1 VIEFLIHLN
10 GALAASLLCALLFVD
25 ELGVPLPFAPN
36 EALLLVGGLLL
47 GAGVLAPW
55 LFLPLAFLA
64 MLAGMVT
71 GFAWAGAVGS
81 ERLQELAGRVGAD
94 RSYARASQRLRS
106 TSPGGI
112 ALARLFP
119 GVRVY
124 ATLAAGA
131 SGLPLRRFLTGA
143 IPALVLWMVALI
155 LVGDLV
161 GRPAQAAL
169 GRADSIILTGVLLIM
184 LGAGAFL
191 ALRHVPRQR
200 VDDDRLDGLPRWLLY
215 VLALAVDLGIV
226 ATVVSG
232 LVTVGGHFILLLRS
246 LDGVAG
252 ASLVVM
258 VGYVVAARRGAG
270 ATLGEGLFAVD
281 LRSVLARRRRGQTS
295 AGDEPEGDPALAV
308 GRAEPAEVGSSSVP
322 S

>member
-1 VIEFLIHLN
+1 VIEFLTHLN

-36 EALLLVGGLLL
+36 EALLLLSGLLL

-71 GFAWAGAVGS
+71 GFAWAGALGS
-81 ERLQELAGRVGAD
+81 DRLHELASRVGAE
-94 RSYARASQRLRS
+94 RSYERASCRLRS
-106 TSPGGI
+106 TSPAGI
-112 ALARLFP
+112 ALARLLP

-131 SGLPLRRFLTGA
+131 SGVPLRRFLAGA
-143 IPALVLWMVALI
+143 LPALVVWMVALI
-155 LVGDLV
+155 LVGDVV

-169 GRADSIILTGVLLIM
+169 GRADSIILTGVLLIV

-200 VDDDRLDGLPRWLLY
+200 VDDHRLDGLPRWVLY

-232 LVTVGGHFILLLRS
+232 LVTACGHFLPLLRS
-246 LDGVAG
+246 LEGVVG
-252 ASLVVM
+252 VSLIVM
-258 VGYVVAARRGAG
+258 VGYVVAARRGVG
-270 ATLGEGLFAVD
+270 ATLGERLFAVD
-281 LRSVLARRRRGQTS
+281 LRSLLSRRRCGQAS
-295 AGDEPEGDPALAV
+295 APDQPAGDQPLAV
-308 GRAEPAEVGSSSVP
+308 GRAEPAEVGSSSVRD
-322 S
+322 